1 MGIKSNNPTESYY
14 NFFGASGLDAVSNP
28 TRASGGT
35 VIDDGTHTFHIFTS
49 DGTFKANVGLDIKF
63 LIVGGGGAIY
73 PSGQNT
79 AYGGGGGGGGVV
91 YNDSPQ
97 PVIGAYPVVVGERM
111 GTSNPADPE
120 PATPIGPTSTH
131 GNPSSFKGYTAGGGG
146 ATGGYMLAGQNGGT
160 GSTLD
165 GRPGQGAGG
174 GGGGAG
180 GAFPTQPQSAQP
192 AGSGSYDGG
201 DGRARNPGN
210 IISCGGGGGAG
221 GTGSNATPTQGG
233 QGGIGAAIPWVPPAV
248 GTPGP
253 DGSARYFGGGGG
265 GAFYPGSTPT
275 PSNAPDGGG
284 GGASENS
291 PGPYTDP
298 TKYSQNNTGGGSGQ
312 YAGGASGIVIV
323 RYPS

>member
-49 DGTFKANVGLDIKF
+49 DGSFKANVGLDIKF

-97 PVIGAYPVVVGERM
+97 PVIGTYPVVVGERM

-165 GRPGQGAGG
+165 GL
-174 GGGGAG
+174 
-180 GAFPTQPQSAQP
+180 SL
-192 AGSGSYDGG
+192 
-201 DGRARNPGN
+201 
-210 IISCGGGGGAG
+210 IHI
-221 GTGSNATPTQGG
+221 
-233 QGGIGAAIPWVPPAV
+233 
-248 GTPGP
+248 
-253 DGSARYFGGGGG
+253 
-265 GAFYPGSTPT
+265 
-275 PSNAPDGGG
+275 
-284 GGASENS
+284 
-291 PGPYTDP
+291 
-298 TKYSQNNTGGGSGQ
+298 
-312 YAGGASGIVIV
+312 
-323 RYPS
+323 